1 MADQSEFVWLE
12 WPDTGYRHRF
22 GTQASEAWQGKGWVP
37 CDPPPDVEDP
47 RLRDPE
53 PPEPEPEPE
62 KPAKPKSK
70 AAAKSAPTAD
80 SEDSEEKVTRG

>member
-22 GTQASEAWQGKGWVP
+22 GARAAEAWQGKGWVP
-37 CDPPPDVEDP
+37 CDPPPEVEDP

-53 PPEPEPEPE
+53 PESEPEQ
-62 KPAKPKSK
+62 PAARPKSK
-70 AAAKSAPTAD
+70 AAPKSAP
-80 SEDSEEKVTRG
+80 SQDSEEKVTRG